1 MSAVIHIVEVRE
13 ILVFPRLSRRGG
25 GTGRLL
31 ELRNGGLGRRL
42 PKDEDDGGAH
52 WCESEPQ
59 DGRIVCRLQGRLGRV
74 ATGDKPEEKKI
85 QATRS
90 LVPL

>member
-1 MSAVIHIVEVRE
+1 VLLFHIIEVRE

-31 ELRNGGLGRRL
+31 ESRNGGLGRRL

-59 DGRIVCRLQGRLGRV
+59 RWEDRL
-74 ATGDKPEEKKI
+74 
-85 QATRS
+85 
-90 LVPL
+90 

>member
-1 MSAVIHIVEVRE
+1 MSTVISYHRGTRD
-13 ILVFPRLSRRGG
+13 LRLSLRAG

-31 ELRNGGLGRRL
+31 ESRNGGLGRRL

-59 DGRIVCRLQGRLGRV
+59 RWEDRL
-74 ATGDKPEEKKI
+74 
-85 QATRS
+85 
-90 LVPL
+90 